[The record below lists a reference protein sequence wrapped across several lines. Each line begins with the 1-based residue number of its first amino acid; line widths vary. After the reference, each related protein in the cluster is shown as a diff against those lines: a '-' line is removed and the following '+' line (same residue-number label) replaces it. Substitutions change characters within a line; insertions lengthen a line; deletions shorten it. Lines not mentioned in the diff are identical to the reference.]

1 MPLHLNG
8 GNGLRSIYNR
18 FGMWMLAL
26 MILMVTGLMIRPETA
41 HGASVGNISDFVK
54 KDNNTFEITSGSD
67 KIKVI
72 FQREDMFR
80 IWLGVNGQFKELS
93 GKSVEK
99 PIEPIVIKDDFGPVN
114 VKWSDEGTYYKM
126 ETGKFVLRA
135 YKNPLKFAMYKSD
148 NQTVVWEESA
158 SLNYNGQSASQQLIR
173 GEDEYFYGGG
183 MQNGFF
189 NHRDRKI
196 TIANNYG
203 DWGSGTVSNPAPFYL
218 STAGYGV
225 LRNTF
230 QSGTY
235 DFDSTVKLTHNEN
248 RFDAYYFY
256 GETMKDILN
265 AYTDLTGKPSLI
277 PRWGMGLGD
286 ADCYNR
292 DPEKTSDV
300 VNLIAKKYRENDM
313 PGAWILPND
322 GYGCGYTDL
331 GNTVDELHKE
341 GFYTGL
347 WTQNGVDKIAQEV
360 GVEGTRLAK
369 LDVAWVG
376 PGYDFALGAS
386 KQAFTGIEDNSDD
399 RGYVWSVG
407 GWAGTQRYST
417 VWSGDQSGNWE
428 YIRFHI
434 PSMIGAG
441 LSGMPYS
448 TGDIDGIFGGSAK
461 TYVRDLQWKIFTP
474 ILMNMSGWA
483 AKDKQPWVWGE
494 PYTSYN
500 RDALKLRQQLTPYLY
515 TYLNESYESGAPIM
529 RGMIYSYPNDPN
541 SKGTLT
547 QYQFMSGE
555 SFLVAPVY
563 TDTTMRNGIYLPKG
577 KWIDYWTGE
586 EHYGSKMLDEYNAPL
601 DRLPLLVKGGAIIPM
616 YPESLYDGQ
625 VPPDPITY
633 DIYPYKSSS
642 FTMYE
647 DDGTSKEHRTGK
659 FAKTLITSTAPEQ
672 GSGDLIIKVGA
683 SVGDYKGKLESR
695 KNQFTIHMPDHP
707 EAVSVDGTSY
717 PELQSK
723 AAWDGATSGWYYAK
737 QDKGGILYIKTP
749 SISTDKEFV
758 VKVAGFTADT
768 TPLVDA
774 VKIELPQVDTDPSR
788 IPQEDMIATA
798 TNAASDTPA
807 ANVLDGSYES
817 IWLSSANAGIKQSIT
832 LDLGI
837 KQYVN
842 KMKYLPRQYGG
853 KDGTITGYKLYTSMD
868 GTNYTLVSSGQWN
881 DDKLEKTVNFDTVEA
896 VFVKLEATEA
906 VGGVVSAAEIN
917 LYRDLSQ
924 PSPTAIPKNEMTASA
939 KSFQPGA
946 EAAKAIDGD
955 RNSAW
960 HTKWDGSDKLPQ
972 SIILDLGK
980 VRNVSQFR
988 YAPRLDAG
996 NGTITSY
1003 NLYVSTDGEAYT
1015 KVSSGTWLR
1024 NNLKKYILFDS
1035 VSARYVK
1042 LEAAVALG
1050 GFASASEVDVYEA
1063 PKAAPEVRLIS
1074 EGKPATAD
1082 SEDQA
1087 HPAGLANDGNV
1098 DTFWSAADKN
1108 NGHSWTVDLGMMHSI
1123 KSSEVS
1129 FEHSNKAYQYKIE
1142 VRETANSNW
1151 ITVTNRTNNQETGT
1165 IQDTFG
1171 SQGRFAR
1178 ITITGLP
1185 DAQSKAAIREFKL
1198 FGIPLEDGQKVTGI
1212 KLDRETLS
1220 LKALDAPVQLKASI
1234 EPENAGNKT
1243 VKWVSSDPGVASV
1256 DSKGMVTPKGQ
1267 GTTSITATTEEGG
1280 FTATSVV
1287 TVTGQ
1292 SNLTEIP
1299 QSQMSA
1305 EATSYEAGE
1314 NDPNLAL
1321 DGDPDT
1327 HWHTKWFN
1335 VDPLPQ
1341 SIMVNLG
1348 GKYTI
1353 SKLGYL
1359 PRPDEGNGTITA
1371 YNVYTSTDG
1380 VNYTLMTSGNWL
1392 RSKQLKEVNF
1402 APVEATHIKLEAV
1415 KGVGE
1420 FASAAEITVY
1430 QVQQETAQVQAVLSA
1445 DASVTSGKPFV
1456 VRYDVNNIS
1465 GKVFAQD
1472 ITIQYDADRMDYVSA
1487 KSLIQGV
1494 AIVEET
1500 IKTPGKLRL
1509 IMASEGAEYG
1519 LSGNQ
1524 QIAELTFQAKEVSE
1538 TVTVN
1543 ISVSEVLLGDE
1554 DGAETATAP
1563 ATISVKVKPEQ
1574 TGISGDLNGDGK
1586 VSIGDLGI
1594 VAAHYGKDSSSP
1606 DWQQAKRADMNGD
1619 GKIDITDLAQLAKQI
1634 VTQ

>member
-1 MPLHLNG
+1 MTTT
-8 GNGLRSIYNR
+8 INR
-18 FGMWMLAL
+18 FGTWMLAVV
-26 MILMVTGLMIRPETA
+26 ILIFTGLMLRPEIA
-41 HGASVGNISDFVK
+41 HGATVGNISDFAQK
-54 KDNNTFEITSGSD
+54 NDNTFEITSGSD
-67 KIKVI
+67 KIKII
-72 FQREDMFR
+72 FQREDMVR
-80 IWLGVNGQFKELS
+80 IWLGVNGQFKELT
-93 GKSVEK
+93 GKSTEK
-99 PIEPIVIKDDFGPVN
+99 PIEPIVIKEDFGSVQ
-114 VKWSDEGTYYKM
+114 VKWSDEGSYYKM
-126 ETGKFVLRA
+126 ETNKFILRA
-135 YKNPLKFAMYKSD
+135 YKSPLKFAMYKSD
-148 NQTVVWEESA
+148 NETVVWEEA
-158 SLNYNGQSASQQLIR
+158 AGLNYNGQSTSQQLVR
-173 GEDEYFYGGG
+173 GEDEYYYGGG

-196 TIANNYG
+196 AIANNYG
-203 DWGSGTVSNPAPFYL
+203 DWGSGTVSNPSPFYL

-235 DFDSTVKLTHNEN
+235 DFDTTVNLTHNEN

-292 DPEKTSDV
+292 APEKTSDV
-300 VNLIAKKYRENDM
+300 VDLIAKKYREHDM

-322 GYGCGYTDL
+322 GYGCGYQDL
-331 GNTVDELHKE
+331 KYTVDELHKE

-360 GVEGTRLAK
+360 GVDGTRLAK

-386 KQAFTGIEDNSDD
+386 KQAYTGIEDNSDS

-441 LSGMPYS
+441 LSGIPYS
-448 TGDIDGIFGGSAK
+448 TGDVDGIFGGSAK

-474 ILMNMSGWA
+474 ILINMSGWA

-500 RDALKLRQQLTPYLY
+500 REALKLRQRLTPYLY
-515 TYLNESYESGAPIM
+515 TYLNEAYESGAPQV
-529 RGMIYSYPNDPN
+529 RGMIYSYPDDPN

-586 EHYGSKMLDEYNAPL
+586 EHYGSKMLDEYEAPL
-601 DRLPLLVKGGAIIPM
+601 NRLPLLVKAGAIIPM
-616 YPESLYDGQ
+616 YPESLYDGEI
-625 VPPDPITY
+625 PPDPITY

-647 DDGTSKEHRTGK
+647 DDGTSKEHRSGK

-672 GSGDLIIKVGA
+672 GTGDLIIKVGA
-683 SVGDYKGKLESR
+683 SVGDYKGKLETR
-695 KNQFTIHMPDHP
+695 KNQFTIHMPDQP
-707 EAVSVDGTSY
+707 TAVSVGGSSY
-717 PELQSK
+717 AELQTK
-723 AAWDGATSGWYYAK
+723 AAWDAATSGWYYDAAE
-737 QDKGGILYIKTP
+737 KGGILYVKTP
-749 SISTDKEFV
+749 SLPTNQEFE
-758 VKVAGFTADT
+758 VKVSGFTADT
-768 TPLVDA
+768 TPLIDA
-774 VKIELPQVDTDPSR
+774 VKIELPKEDTDPSR

-817 IWLSSANAGIKQSIT
+817 IWSTTKGGSAGLPQSIT

-837 KQYVN
+837 KQYIN
-842 KMKYLPRQYGG
+842 KLKYLPRQYGG
-853 KDGTITGYKLYTSMD
+853 KDGTITAYKLYTSMD
-868 GTNYTLVSSGQWN
+868 GTNYSLVSTGQWN
-881 DDKLEKTVNFDTVEA
+881 DDKLEKTVSFDTVEA
-896 VFVKLEATEA
+896 VFVKLEVTEG
-906 VGGVVSAAEIN
+906 VGGLASAAEIN

-939 KSFQPGA
+939 KSFQSGA

-955 RNSAW
+955 RNSVW

-980 VRNVSQFR
+980 TRNISQFR

-1003 NLYVSTDGEAYT
+1003 NLYVSKDGETYT
-1015 KVSSGTWLR
+1015 KVSTGTWLR

-1042 LEAAVALG
+1042 LEATAALG
-1050 GFASASEVDVYEA
+1050 GFVSASELDVYEA
-1063 PKAAPEVRLIS
+1063 PKVAPSVELIS

-1082 SEDQA
+1082 SSDQA
-1087 HPAGLANDGNV
+1087 HPAGHANDGNM
-1098 DTFWSAADKN
+1098 DTYWAAADAN
-1108 NGHSWTVDLGMMHSI
+1108 NGHSWTVDLGVMHSI
-1123 KSSEVS
+1123 QSSEVS

-1151 ITVTNRTNNQETGT
+1151 ITVTNRTENQATGT

-1171 SQGRFAR
+1171 SQGRYAR

-1185 DAQSKAAIREFKL
+1185 DAESKAAIREFKL

-1212 KLDRETLS
+1212 KLDPKTLS
-1220 LKALDAPVQLKASI
+1220 LKVLDAPVPLTATI

-1256 DSKGMVTPKGQ
+1256 DSKGIVTPKGP
-1267 GTTSITATTEEGG
+1267 GTATITATTEEGG
-1280 FTATSVV
+1280 FTDTSEV

-1305 EATSYEAGE
+1305 EATSSEAGV

-1321 DGDPDT
+1321 DGNPDT
-1327 HWHTKWFN
+1327 HWHTKWYN

-1348 GKYTI
+1348 GEYTI

-1380 VNYTLMTSGNWL
+1380 VNYTLVTSGNWL
-1392 RSKQLKEVNF
+1392 RNKQLKEANF
-1402 APVEATHIKLEAV
+1402 VPVKATHIKLEAV

-1430 QVQQETAQVQAVLSA
+1430 QVQQETAHVQAVLSA
-1445 DASVTSGKPFV
+1445 DSSVTSGKPLV

-1494 AIVEET
+1494 AIVEEST
-1500 IKTPGKLRL
+1500 KTPGILRL
-1509 IMASEGAEYG
+1509 IMASEGAEHG
-1519 LSGNQ
+1519 LTGNQ
-1524 QIAELTFQAKEVSE
+1524 QIAELTFQTKEVSE

-1543 ISVSEVLLGDE
+1543 ISVSDVLLGDE
-1554 DGAETATAP
+1554 DGTETSAAP
-1563 ATISVKVKPEQ
+1563 DTISVEVKPEQ
-1574 TGISGDLNGDGK
+1574 TGGVSGDLNGDGK

-1606 DWQQAKRADMNGD
+1606 DWQQAKRADVNGD
-1619 GKIDITDLAQLAKQI
+1619 GKIDLMDLAVIAQKI
-1634 VTQ
+1634 VQ